1 MMICSAPQSVA
12 SGDSTSWSTRPESP
26 LACTH
31 HRGQDL
37 DFAPERINVNAVCP
51 AFLATAMVRPFL
63 EDPDLSKALPG
74 KSPWPELGT
83 AGDAS
88 PKVIGRTGCDLP
100 S

>member
-12 SGDSTSWSTRPESP
+12 SGDSTSWSTTPESS

-31 HRGQDL
+31 HRGRDL

-51 AFLATAMVRPFL
+51 GFLATAMVRPFL
-63 EDPDLSKALPG
+63 EDPDLNKALHG

-88 PKVIGRTGCDLP
+88 PQVIGRTGCDLP